1 MPERILLSWSGGK
14 DSCMTLAEVLTD
26 DRYEVAALVTTITEG
41 YDRISMHGVR
51 RMLLERQAAALGLL
65 LSPVY
70 IPMNAGNAD
79 YESRMEAV
87 FSHYQREGVTTVAF
101 GDLFLADIRRY
112 REAWLDRIGMRP
124 IFPLWH
130 RETPALARSFIDRGF
145 ETVLTCVDE
154 RTLDRS
160 FSGRRFDH
168 QLLQDLPATVDPCGE
183 NGEFHTF
190 VFGGPLFHD
199 EVHFVLGEVVHRD
212 AWYFCDL
219 VPA

>member
-1 MPERILLSWSGGK
+1 
-14 DSCMTLAEVLTD
+14 MTLAELLTD
-26 DRYEVAALVTTITEG
+26 DRYQVAALVTTITEG

-51 RMLLERQAAALGLL
+51 RVLLERQAAALGVL
-65 LSPVY
+65 LSAVT
-70 IPMNAGNAD
+70 IPMSASNTD
-79 YESRMEAV
+79 YESRVEAM
-87 FSHYQREGVTTVAF
+87 FSHYRREGVTAVAF

-130 RETPALARSFIDRGF
+130 RQTPALARSFIENGF
-145 ETVLTCVDE
+145 EAVLTCVDG

-190 VFGGPLFHD
+190 VFGGPLFRD

-212 AWYFCDL
+212 TWYFCDL